1 MEGVTIGINC
11 AKGTWDL
18 SQLFLATAYEPTTIP
33 KKKKNYFFKK
43 ATFVLPLVK
52 FPLIQ
57 LVFVKFRLSVSTL
70 KIPFNT

>member
-33 KKKKNYFFKK
+33 KKKKLFF
-43 ATFVLPLVK
+43 
-52 FPLIQ
+52 
-57 LVFVKFRLSVSTL
+57 
-70 KIPFNT
+70 